1 MRRYVARFGEEARA
15 AYKQQGFRNQ
25 ADAARKAGLDTSVV
39 SRLLNGVPPG
49 AGSLILW
56 ARAINQPLAKWLAL
70 AQDEDWQDTTASS
83 SNPPSGPVQRAE
95 GENGSEHGEGGQ
107 NASPAAGA
115 AKSGAL
121 VQFTHPDP
129 PREVYDAI
137 AMAETNEDKIQ
148 IAWDYIRRPELKLRF
163 GAHRA
168 DRADIRLD
176 IIRHYEEITGIRLLP
191 PEVY

>member
-1 MRRYVARFGEEARA
+1 MDKERLPELRAATEGVFERKGWTSSRQVERITGLHYTLVARLRRGVPCGAGVMKRWAEAVQESPA
-15 AYKQQGFRNQ
+15 KWIAL
-25 ADAARKAGLDTSVV
+25 A
-39 SRLLNGVPPG
+39 NGVAWP
-49 AGSLILW
+49 
-56 ARAINQPLAKWLAL
+56 
-70 AQDEDWQDTTASS
+70 DTTPAPK
-83 SNPPSGPVQRAE
+83 PPSGPVQRA
-95 GENGSEHGEGGQ
+95 GAENGSEHGEEGQ

-121 VQFTHPDP
+121 VQFTHPAP

-176 IIRHYEEITGIRLLP
+176 IIRHYEEITGIQLLP

>member
-1 MRRYVARFGEEARA
+1 MTLAEAVKETLAERQLSLRA
-15 AYKQQGFRNQ
+15 ATIKTGIAHTTILKMQKGYIPRRSTICDWAVGLGDSINKWLVI
-25 ADAARKAGLDTSVV
+25 AGY
-39 SRLLNGVPPG
+39 
-49 AGSLILW
+49 
-56 ARAINQPLAKWLAL
+56 QPLPDNADK
-70 AQDEDWQDTTASS
+70 
-83 SNPPSGPVQRAE
+83 PPSGPVQRAE